1 MVYQLVHRVV
11 AQASSAL
18 FHEHHELHSLPRQSC
33 CNSSQFLAVSNAFVG
48 NRSSRITTTS
58 RRCLATE
65 APSEH
70 VPSKDANINK
80 IVEDI
85 SQLTLLQAADL
96 VATLKS
102 RLNIQEIAMPAAAPA
117 AASSAAPADEPAAE
131 QPAEKTIFNVKLE
144 SFDAASKPKVIREV
158 KAMIPNLTLIDAKKL
173 VESLPQTLKENIPKE
188 DAEKLQKAFEA
199 LGAVVKLE

>member
-96 VATLKS
+96 S